1 MQEEKT
7 SSNKIISFLSGKG
20 GTGKTSIV
28 TNLGVYL
35 AELGKK
41 VLLVDM
47 DFFTRGLTYYVT
59 KGKTSLDGSIIDIL
73 KGQEDAKLTEIRERL
88 FLLPPSVQSL
98 DLTASSEIDT
108 LFQEQKGR
116 FPEVLSKLRGQFDF
130 ILVDQRSGIDP
141 LTISS
146 ALFSDGYVIVTEEDR
161 TSQRAS
167 HLLMNALND
176 HRRALSRGQKGATF
190 LGFIINMYTTSYGS
204 DLIRFL
210 ETSVFDTGCLAA
222 IPHFATVRR
231 TFVRDEIM
239 VEKLPRHEFSKE
251 IRALSE
257 TLLGHDTVPPFK
269 RASQRRRKELLLPMA
284 VTGAALYVYAASYI
298 VFRRA
303 NLTDLSDLLIP
314 LLPLAFL
321 AIWLYL
327 RRD

>member
-1 MQEEKT
+1 MQEISR

-59 KGKTSLDGSIIDIL
+59 KGKSSLEGSVIDIL
-73 KGQEDAKLTEIRERL
+73 KGQEDTKLAEIRERL
-88 FLLPPSVQSL
+88 FLLPPSAQSR
-98 DLTASSEIDT
+98 DLSASSEIDM

-116 FPEVLSKLRGQFDF
+116 FSEVLSRLKSQFDF

-141 LTISS
+141 LTMSS
-146 ALFSDGYVIVTEEDR
+146 ALFSDGYIIVTEEDR

-167 HLLMNALND
+167 HLLITALED
-176 HRRALSRGQKGATF
+176 HRRALSRGQKGGMF
-190 LGFIINMYTTSYGS
+190 LGFIVNMYTTNYGS

-210 ETSVFDTGCLAA
+210 ETSVFDGGCLAA

-239 VEKLPRHEFSKE
+239 VEKLRRHEFSKE
-251 IRALSE
+251 IHALAGSFLGNE
-257 TLLGHDTVPPFK
+257 TLPPFK
-269 RASQRRRKELLLPMA
+269 RALHRRRKELILPMA
-284 VTGAALYVYAASYI
+284 VAGAALYVYAASYI

-303 NLTDLSDLLIP
+303 IFPDPFEILV
-314 LLPLAFL
+314 
-321 AIWLYL
+321 
-327 RRD
+327 